1 MTGIIVM
8 QTSPPLTPHIAVLLR
23 FPHDSMSGNISSG
36 ASEFSSQRH
45 QCCTAAFGKQI
56 QEKSLIAC
64 LKSEQAPPSPTLSL
78 FRHGDPF
85 FEQARSEISID
96 QSFIHLNYCLANMDI
111 CQSVASS
118 QPCECFWEINIH
130 MKLLWNHFLYSSVI
144 QIESSYSSHTF
155 SRSYPL

>member
-1 MTGIIVM
+1 
-8 QTSPPLTPHIAVLLR
+8 
-23 FPHDSMSGNISSG
+23 MSSNILSG
-36 ASEFSSQRH
+36 ASGFSSQRH
-45 QCCTAAFGKQI
+45 QRCPACFWETDT
-56 QEKSLIAC
+56 EKSFIAC

-118 QPCECFWEINIH
+118 QPCEY
-130 MKLLWNHFLYSSVI
+130 L
-144 QIESSYSSHTF
+144 
-155 SRSYPL
+155 